1 MAESN
6 YQAAG
11 LQHLAF
17 LRQTQHQSPTH
28 GAHNPWQAE
37 AHLEAHL
44 AQRQQQAL
52 AVIQDLE
59 RQRLQMSPPDLEDA
73 KHRPR

>member
-17 LRQTQHQSPTH
+17 LRQTQRQSQTH
-28 GAHNPWQAE
+28 GVHNPWLAE
-37 AHLEAHL
+37 AALQAHL
-44 AQRQQQAL
+44 QQA
-52 AVIQDLE
+52 VSVVQDLE
-59 RQRLQMSPPDLEDA
+59 RQRLQKSPPDLEDA
-73 KHRPR
+73 KLRPR